1 MSHTTVKEWEA
12 SSVRDIMEQLS
23 MSETEARAWR
33 AAFMR
38 KYFANREQ
46 IYSFLK
52 AHNPKVAELEDSG
65 DYRNRIQQV
74 SSEMQI
80 PETTATALVIT
91 GELLSEG
98 ALKLLRKQR
107 HLRKKKS
114 TPQDIQEMLGVSVP
128 IPQDVWDALG
138 MDDA

>member
-1 MSHTTVKEWEA
+1 MSHATPRELEET
-12 SSVRDIMEQLS
+12 SIRDIMEQLS
-23 MSETEARAWR
+23 LSETEAREWR

-38 KYFANREQ
+38 KYFADRERV
-46 IYSFLK
+46 YSFLK
-52 AHNPKVAELEDSG
+52 VHNPKVAELEERG
-65 DYRNRIQQV
+65 DYRNRIRQV
-74 SSEMQI
+74 SSEMRI
-80 PETTATALVIT
+80 PETTASALVIT
-91 GELLSEG
+91 GEVLSEG